1 MTWDRIGFPAAVP
14 VLYGERAVW
23 RAPRRREHGPAGGRW
38 TVEGRVSSRTP
49 HDPNEGKDPM
59 STADE
64 GRQWPDEVSVDN
76 ARTTLLQ
83 LLARS
88 GVPSGDARELIG
100 LLEAGALALA
110 HEELSGGGR
119 SAPGDKGEAYESG
132 WLDGAGDL
140 LAELGAVTERTL
152 LRALGPEGEQGPA
165 GERPRA
171 GRVEVERAQVALTP
185 LYLSFTAVS
194 ELDPE
199 LTEEVLAAV
208 LGTMNLRQRA
218 RYAGRLAEFTAAHR
232 ARLERLFAAFGPGSA
247 IAVHGRFSL
256 VHSATSIAV
265 LERLDAAPQ
274 ALREE
279 WDAAELPPAWLDG
292 LTTAW
297 NAPA

>member
-1 MTWDRIGFPAAVP
+1 
-14 VLYGERAVW
+14 
-23 RAPRRREHGPAGGRW
+23 
-38 TVEGRVSSRTP
+38 
-49 HDPNEGKDPM
+49 M

-64 GRQWPDEVSVDN
+64 GWQWPDEASVDN
-76 ARTTLLQ
+76 ARTTLLR

-88 GVPSGDARELIG
+88 GVPSDDARELIG

-110 HEELSGGGR
+110 YEELSGGGR
-119 SAPGDKGEAYESG
+119 TAPGDKGEAYESG

-140 LAELGAVTERTL
+140 LTELGAVTERTL
-152 LRALGPEGEQGPA
+152 LQVVSPDGEQSPA
-165 GERPRA
+165 GEHPRA
-171 GRVEVERAQVALTP
+171 GRMEVERAQVALTP

-199 LTEEVLAAV
+199 ATDEVLGAV
-208 LGTMNLRQRA
+208 LATMSPRQRA
-218 RYAGRLAEFTAAHR
+218 RYAGRLTEFAAAHR
-232 ARLERLFAAFGPGSA
+232 SRLERLFAAFGPGSA

-256 VHSATSIAV
+256 VHSVASIAV
-265 LERLDAAPQ
+265 LERLVVAPQ

-292 LTTAW
+292 LMTAW

>member
-1 MTWDRIGFPAAVP
+1 
-14 VLYGERAVW
+14 
-23 RAPRRREHGPAGGRW
+23 
-38 TVEGRVSSRTP
+38 
-49 HDPNEGKDPM
+49 M

-83 LLARS
+83 LLARA

-110 HEELSGGGR
+110 HEELSGTGR
-119 SAPGDKGEAYESG
+119 SAPGDKGEVYESG
-132 WLDGAGDL
+132 WLDGARDL
-140 LAELGAVTERTL
+140 LEELGDVAERTL
-152 LRALGPEGEQGPA
+152 LRVVGPEGLPA
-165 GERPRA
+165 QAEERPRP
-171 GRVEVERAQVALTP
+171 GRMEVERARVALTP
-185 LYLSFTAVS
+185 LYLSHTAVS

-199 LTEEVLAAV
+199 VTDEVLAAV
-208 LGTMNLRQRA
+208 LSTMTPRQRA
-218 RYAGRLAEFTAAHR
+218 AYAGRLTAFVAAHR

-247 IAVHGRFSL
+247 ITVHGRYSL
-256 VHSATSIAV
+256 VHSVTSIAV
-265 LERLDAAPQ
+265 LERLVVAPQ

>member
-1 MTWDRIGFPAAVP
+1 
-14 VLYGERAVW
+14 
-23 RAPRRREHGPAGGRW
+23 
-38 TVEGRVSSRTP
+38 
-49 HDPNEGKDPM
+49 M

-83 LLARS
+83 LLARA

-100 LLEAGALALA
+100 LVEAGALALA
-110 HEELSGGGR
+110 HEELSGGDR

-132 WLDGAGDL
+132 WLDGSGHL
-140 LAELGAVTERTL
+140 LEELGAVAERTL
-152 LRALGPEGEQGPA
+152 LRVVETDGEQGPD
-165 GERPRA
+165 GEHPRA
-171 GRVEVERAQVALTP
+171 GRMEVELARVALTP

-199 LTEEVLAAV
+199 VTEEVLVAV
-208 LGTMNLRQRA
+208 LGTMSPRRRA
-218 RYAGRLAEFTAAHR
+218 VYAGRLNEFATAHR

-247 IAVHGRFSL
+247 ITVHGRYSL
-256 VHSATSIAV
+256 VHSVTSIAV
-265 LERLDAAPQ
+265 LERLVAAPQ
-274 ALREE
+274 GLREE